1 MLAEK
6 LINSSMK
13 YEKEANLTDAECHF
27 ATLKDLHE
35 AIE

>member
-13 YEKEANLTDAECHF
+13 YENEANLTNAECQF
-27 ATLKDLHE
+27 AMLKDLHE
-35 AIE
+35 ATE